1 VQRFGTRSSRD
12 TAATEHYQPGAL
24 GGAVGGF
31 GQPRKLPSAFQA
43 LAGLRATCTIVLA
56 LVLGNGCHRPA
67 RVEPLATVQTYCWWA
82 SQYVTAAPALLV
94 SQFQEGLIAAGF
106 TNAHWQRSPDS
117 AWAVAGP
124 TALPNSPPGAT
135 YAFRVVAYAASDS
148 TRCAWRGM
156 PDATVIRRP
165 VGAESCF
172 HTALF
177 IIAPRNGW
185 TQADS
190 VAARKR
196 DLPVCG
202 TVYASALAGLELL
215 K

>member
-1 VQRFGTRSSRD
+1 M
-12 TAATEHYQPGAL
+12 
-24 GGAVGGF
+24 
-31 GQPRKLPSAFQA
+31 
-43 LAGLRATCTIVLA
+43 LA
-56 LVLGNGCHRPA
+56 LVIGSACHHPPRG
-67 RVEPLATVQTYCWWA
+67 EPVATVQTYCWWA
-82 SQYVTAAPALLV
+82 SQYVAASPALLV
-94 SQFQEGLIAAGF
+94 SQFQDGLIAAGF

-124 TALPNSPPGAT
+124 TALPNSSPGVT
-135 YAFRVVAYAASDS
+135 YAFRAVAYAASDS

-165 VGAESCF
+165 LGAESCF
-172 HTALF
+172 HTNIY

-185 TQADS
+185 TKADS
-190 VAARKR
+190 IAARER
-196 DLPVCG
+196 DLPLCG

>member
-1 VQRFGTRSSRD
+1 MLQLNTTGRGLWAERRG
-12 TAATEHYQPGAL
+12 APGNC
-24 GGAVGGF
+24 G
-31 GQPRKLPSAFQA
+31 KLPSVFLA
-43 LAGLRATCTIVLA
+43 LARLRATCTTVFA
-56 LVLGNGCHRPA
+56 LILGSGCHRPA
-67 RVEPLATVQTYCWWA
+67 QVEPLGTVQNYCWWA

-94 SQFQEGLIAAGF
+94 SQFQDGLIAAGF
-106 TNAHWQRSPDS
+106 TKARWQRSPDS

-124 TALPNSPPGAT
+124 SALPNSPPGAT
-135 YAFRVVAYAASDS
+135 YAFRAVAYPANDS

-172 HTALF
+172 HTNLF

-185 TQADS
+185 TTTDS
-190 VAARKR
+190 IAANART
-196 DLPVCG
+196 LPICG
-202 TVYASALAGLELL
+202 AVYASALAGLELL